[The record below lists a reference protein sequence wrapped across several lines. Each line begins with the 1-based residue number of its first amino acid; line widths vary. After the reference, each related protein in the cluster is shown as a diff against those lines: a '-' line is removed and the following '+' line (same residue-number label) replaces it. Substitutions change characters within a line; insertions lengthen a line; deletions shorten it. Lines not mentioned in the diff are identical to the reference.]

1 MTHNESPSKADNEL
15 DWEKLLG
22 VPKPKMCNLMAAC
35 CSVAT
40 PSVGA
45 DELLKQGAAGDETSR
60 DFLSVFIPHESHE
73 AAKAFYHIDR
83 MLAIVR
89 SRKTR
94 QGLAEKDIVFYHC
107 RFLGED
113 RRCQIY
119 EDRPTFCRK
128 YPASP
133 MSILV
138 KGCGYEPW
146 VDSCK
151 KSLLQLGYEIVPEG
165 E

>member
-1 MTHNESPSKADNEL
+1 MSQNESQDEL

-22 VPKPKMCNLMAAC
+22 VPKPPTCNLKAAC

-40 PSVGA
+40 PSVGM
-45 DELLKQGAAGDETSR
+45 DELLKQAANGDETSR
-60 DFLSVFIPHESHE
+60 DFLSVFIPHESHD
-73 AAKAFYHIDR
+73 AARAFYSEQPEHIDR
-83 MLAIVR
+83 MLRIVR
-89 SRKTR
+89 SRRTR
-94 QGLAEKDIVFYHC
+94 QTLDEKDISFYHC
-107 RFLGED
+107 RFLGD
-113 RRCQIY
+113 DKLCQIY

-151 KSLLQLGYEIVPEG
+151 KKLLELGYEIVE
-165 E
+165 EA